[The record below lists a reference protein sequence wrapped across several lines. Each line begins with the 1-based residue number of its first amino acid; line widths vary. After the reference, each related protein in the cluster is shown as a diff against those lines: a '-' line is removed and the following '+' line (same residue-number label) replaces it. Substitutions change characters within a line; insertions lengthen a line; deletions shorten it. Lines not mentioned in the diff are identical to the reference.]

1 MDTPRGGAGI
11 MDAVLERIS
20 EYLSTAANPEAVCVS
35 SAGIIDSDR
44 GVVAEANENLIP
56 GYTGMN
62 ISEKVRERFEIPCYV
77 ENDVNCA
84 AMAEAY
90 QESAEDIPL
99 C

>member
-1 MDTPRGGAGI
+1 
-11 MDAVLERIS
+11 
-20 EYLSTAANPEAVCVS
+20 
-35 SAGIIDSDR
+35 
-44 GVVAEANENLIP
+44 
-56 GYTGMN
+56 MN